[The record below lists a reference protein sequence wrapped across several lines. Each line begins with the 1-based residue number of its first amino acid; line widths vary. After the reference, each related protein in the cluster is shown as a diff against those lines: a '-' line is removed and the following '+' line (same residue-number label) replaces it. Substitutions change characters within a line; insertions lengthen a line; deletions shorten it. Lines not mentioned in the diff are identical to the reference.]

1 MCFHL
6 RNMSRISH
14 NMSMT
19 HTQPDVLPIQPI
31 MSMIILQLIYYII
44 VIVYHTIMILWGKS
58 RWLRILSCAI
68 YVKKKMGDRWLNSL

>member
-44 VIVYHTIMILWGKS
+44 VIVYHTIMILYLVNHVFIISIIFTNYG
-58 RWLRILSCAI
+58 C
-68 YVKKKMGDRWLNSL
+68 KMV